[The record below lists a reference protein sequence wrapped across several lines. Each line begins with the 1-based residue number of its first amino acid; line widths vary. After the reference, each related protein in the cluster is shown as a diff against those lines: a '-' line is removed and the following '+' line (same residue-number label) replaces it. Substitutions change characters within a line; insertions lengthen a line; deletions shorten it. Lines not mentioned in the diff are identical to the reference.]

1 MHSGYE
7 LFIGILRLLKWIEEK
22 LPDKPR
28 LGFTLLAIGAASVG
42 LTLLLPSQEDWRL
55 EFAGLIFSGYLV
67 AGAAG
72 VLGSYIL
79 FRRTV
84 WMWQDKRAP
93 RITAL
98 RLK

>member
-1 MHSGYE
+1 MRSGYE
-7 LFIGILRLLKWIEEK
+7 MFIGILRLLKWSEEK

-28 LGFTLLAIGAASVG
+28 LGFTLPAIGAASAG
-42 LTLLLPSQEDWRL
+42 LTLLLPSEEDWRL
-55 EFAGLIFSGYLV
+55 EFAGLIFTAYLL
-67 AGAAG
+67 AGRYG

-84 WMWQDKRAP
+84 SMWQDKRAP
-93 RITAL
+93 GITTL